1 MQKIDKILSKLRER
15 KNKIIFLILPTLL
28 VIFLLSVFVE
38 SSFELNMNIEDF
50 TVYTEDSI
58 RLEGSIYYPN
68 NLDSESNYPTLIYC
82 HSLTGNRHENAIL
95 RYNLLEHGFIVVTF
109 DLRGHGSSLG
119 GLEVDR
125 SYMLEGYANSPKHS
139 LDIDAVLDFILTK
152 ELVDNESIGL
162 FGYSLGG
169 SAVSIYSYFDSL
181 NENPR
186 IKASVSISFLGDYH
200 RYLGVNE
207 TNPKNFLAIIGA
219 HDEFFPTDMI
229 KLSLNLLTGNDN
241 AEFRTLYGNFSNGT
255 AREVYI
261 VPDAGHTNFAYRSI
275 TINETIK
282 WFEQVFYGEISNI
295 PIFQRDFIYSISE
308 NLRTFSAYGLQIL
321 IIYFLGYAFFLK
333 QKKIKRTKEYKSLKI
348 LIENKN
354 PLYLY
359 FIFTFL
365 ASLIAIG
372 MQYFIPVP
380 KLGAPIFISI
390 FISSMMLIVLALL
403 WRGENLN
410 IISIIKGIKQSVEKD
425 FLNYMLI
432 IILSSIGLITFEI
445 MNIFWIENRYRT
457 IYEIFPTIIYTI
469 VIFFSNLF
477 NQIYLFRGYG
487 GKRKKNI
494 DFNYKG
500 SFMNMFLAH
509 IFQCLLLIFYMA
521 VRLVHYLNTFLL
533 IPYLTMNILAIL
545 LMVIIFHR
553 TRSIFLSSLIPAIYM
568 GWFLS
573 VSMPFLAIF

>member
-15 KNKIIFLILPTLL
+15 KIKIVFLILTTILIIFLS
-28 VIFLLSVFVE
+28 SVFVE

-50 TVYTEDSI
+50 TVYTEDYI

-82 HSLTGNRHENAIL
+82 HSLTGDRHENEIL

-125 SYMLEGYANSPKHS
+125 SYMLEGYANSPKHG

-169 SAVSIYSYFDSL
+169 SALSFYSYFDSL
-181 NENPR
+181 DENPR
-186 IKASVSISFLGDYH
+186 IKASVSISFLGEYH

-219 HDEFFPTDMI
+219 HDEFFPIDTI
-229 KLSLNLLTGNDN
+229 KLSLNLLTGNNN
-241 AEFRTLYGNFSNGT
+241 AEFRTLYGNFSNGN

-261 VPDAGHTNFAYRSI
+261 VPDAGHTNFAYRLP

-295 PIFQRDFIYSISE
+295 PIFQRDFIYSINETLKS
-308 NLRTFSAYGLQIL
+308 FSAYGLQIL
-321 IIYFLGYAFFLK
+321 IIYFLGYVFFLK
-333 QKKIKRTKEYKSLKI
+333 QKKIKRTKEYKSLK
-348 LIENKN
+348 LLFENKN

-365 ASLIAIG
+365 ASIIAIG
-372 MQYFIPVP
+372 TQYFIPLP

-390 FISSMMLIVLALL
+390 FISSMMLIILALL

-410 IISIIKGIKQSVEKD
+410 IISIFKCIKQSVKKD
-425 FLNYMLI
+425 FLNNMLI
-432 IILSSIGLITFEI
+432 IILSSIGLITIEI
-445 MNIFWIENRYRT
+445 LNILWIGNRYRT
-457 IYEIFPTIIYTI
+457 IYEIFPTVIYTI

-487 GKRKKNI
+487 GNRKKSI
-494 DFNYKG
+494 DINYRR
-500 SFMNMFLAH
+500 SFMNIIFAH
-509 IFQCLLLIFYMA
+509 LFQCLLLIFYMA

-533 IPYLTMNILAIL
+533 IPYLTMNILAI
-545 LMVIIFHR
+545 MIMIIIFR
-553 TRSIFLSSLIPAIYM
+553 QTKSIFLSSLIPAIYM